1 MKKAI
6 SILDNWIELLMFI
19 FLCIGFLLAIISSSN
34 FVSYAVI
41 VIFGFLFGVLLYDEH
56 NRERIPKY
64 AWMFSFLIGYLIGNL
79 FQQWKVILVLFFIS
93 SFGSY
98 FLYERKIIKL

>member
-1 MKKAI
+1 MKRAL

-19 FLCIGFLLAIISSSN
+19 FLCTGFLIAIISRSR
-34 FVSYAVI
+34 FVSYAII
-41 VIFGFLFGVLLYDEH
+41 VVFGFLFGTLLYDEY
-56 NRERIPKY
+56 NKERIPKY

-79 FQQWKVILVLFFIS
+79 FQEWKIIVTVFLIS

-98 FLYERKIIKL
+98 FLYDRRIIKL